1 MTNPMIER
9 ANLSLWL
16 PDALATERC
25 GASIAHWLLNSPQRA
40 NNPIVYLVGDLGAGK
55 TTLTRGILRALGH
68 TGPVKSPTYTLLEP
82 YEDVATGPVYHFDF
96 YRISDAAE
104 LEFIGIHELIDGP
117 GIKLVEWPQRAQ
129 DSLPPADWTIELS
142 IEGSGRRVQIC

>member
-1 MTNPMIER
+1 MST
-9 ANLSLWL
+9 ANLNLWL
-16 PDALATERC
+16 PDAQATESC
-25 GASIAHWLLNSPQRA
+25 GANLAHWLQTSPNRA
-40 NNPIVYLVGDLGAGK
+40 RHPIVYLVGDLGAGK

-68 TGPVKSPTYTLLEP
+68 AGPVKSPTYTLLEP
-82 YEDVATGPVYHFDF
+82 YEDLAQGPVYHFDF

-104 LEFIGIHELIDGP
+104 LEYIGVDELVDGP

-129 DSLPPADWTIELS
+129 DSLPQADWTIELS